1 MHPRDEHL
9 AQRAALLARLRQNTP
24 AAMRERPQWLLWKL
38 INKRGAGKPAKVPFY
53 ASGQLRGWP
62 HGKPTD
68 GVATEEQPQVEQGHE
83 LDRAA
88 LVSFEEALAAFE
100 RAPSWAGVGY
110 AFLPGDGLIGVD
122 IDGAVDA
129 ETGEISRRCEIVMAM
144 CPSYT
149 ERSVSGTGVHI
160 ILAGDTDKFKSD
172 EIGLEVYCRSQYFTC
187 TGDHWSG
194 TPAEVLPMG
203 DEPLMI
209 LRGMVEQALA
219 KARAEREAAAALKH
233 AAAEGQAAKARPA
246 APQRQ
251 GVSPAAGSSGPG
263 QDFKRVNEA
272 AMAQLAAWVP
282 VLFPHAKPHTTEH
295 GPGYRVSSKA
305 LGRQLQEDLAITPG
319 GIRDF
324 GEEQGKSPIDLV
336 VQWGAKTPHEALVWL
351 AGLVGVQLTKR
362 RPPAG
367 PGPSARPA
375 ARRPEPPDDDGG
387 GGDDGGEGGHGPR
400 ESAPHPPEE
409 NEPAAHAGG
418 GGGGGPVDD
427 ERPQEGPPDDDGEA
441 NEAKAPR
448 KLSKHEAANL
458 KRLHSTFAYQY
469 GSKVAWDCALLKPIE
484 ITNLRHSYGNEP
496 VKRWMNSA
504 ERRVVQ
510 EEQVM
515 FEPGRDLGPA
525 CINLFAGLPLEP
537 EEGDCEVMLE
547 LLRHLCST
555 SEAPG
560 LGPEAIVT
568 WVLRWCALPLQRLGA
583 KLDTALVFHGP
594 QGTGKNL
601 FFDVIRD
608 MYGAYGVM
616 VGQTEIEDKYNTWLS
631 RKMLIVGD
639 EVVSRQ
645 EMYHAKNRLKWIVTQ
660 KEKIPIRA
668 MHMDTRWES
677 NHANLVFLSN
687 ESQPLALEDNDRR
700 FLVVFTPAAEDGTLY
715 ARVREFLEAGG
726 AAKLLH
732 YLMRLDLGEF
742 NEHTKPPVTT
752 AKLNLIE
759 LGYKPAERFM
769 HELLLGYLPLPVC
782 VCSVEQLYKA
792 FRRWCDSTGERFWPT
807 QAIFSAQAGRFAAEK
822 IERDKDGVRLLPM
835 LKTKV
840 IQLKADPSVRGARK
854 AVRCW
859 VPRGCGPG
867 EEFDTEGEWAESAIK
882 DFDVVL
888 RGYLRRH
895 GLGDGTGDDA
905 GDGRPEPPDGV

>member
-1 MHPRDEHL
+1 MHPREEHL

-24 AAMRERPQWLLWKL
+24 AAMRDRPQWLLWKL

-68 GVATEEQPQVEQGHE
+68 GVATEDQPQAEQGHE

-110 AFLPGDGLIGVD
+110 AFLPGDGLVGVD
-122 IDGAVDA
+122 IDDAVDA

-160 ILAGDTDKFKSD
+160 ILAGDTEKFKSD

-194 TPAEVLPMG
+194 TPTEVLPLG

-209 LRGMVEQALA
+209 MRGMVEQALA
-219 KARAEREAAAALKH
+219 KARAEREAEREAANALKH
-233 AAAEGQAAKARPA
+233 AAADGQASKPQARDISQA
-246 APQRQ
+246 
-251 GVSPAAGSSGPG
+251 GPG
-263 QDFKRVNEA
+263 QDFKRVNDR
-272 AMAQLAAWVP
+272 AMGQLSAWVP
-282 VLFPHAKPHTTEH
+282 VLFPGAKAHSTEH

-305 LGRQLQEDLAITPG
+305 LGRDLQEDLAITPG
-319 GIRDF
+319 GIQDF
-324 GEEQGKSPIDLV
+324 GERQGKSPIDLV
-336 VQWGAKTPHEALVWL
+336 VQWGGKTPHEALLWL
-351 AGLVGVQLTKR
+351 ASLLGVELTKR
-362 RPPAG
+362 RQAG
-367 PGPSARPA
+367 PGPSAR
-375 ARRPEPPDDDGG
+375 RPEPEDAAGDGG
-387 GGDDGGEGGHGPR
+387 GQEPR
-400 ESAPHPPEE
+400 RGSPPPPQESD
-409 NEPAAHAGG
+409 PAAHAGG
-418 GGGGGPVDD
+418 GGGGGLVGD

-441 NEAKAPR
+441 NEGKGPR
-448 KLSKHEAANL
+448 KLSKHEAGNL
-458 KRLHSTFAYQY
+458 KRLHGTFAYQY
-469 GSKVAWDCALLKPIE
+469 GSKVAWDTALLKPIE
-484 ITNLRHSYGNEP
+484 IANLRHSYGNEP

-515 FEPGRDLGPA
+515 FEPGRELGPA

-560 LGPEAIVT
+560 LGPDAIVT

-608 MYGAYGVM
+608 MYGQYGVM

-732 YLMRLDLGEF
+732 YLMRLDLGDF
-742 NEHTKPPVTT
+742 NEHTKPPVTA

-769 HELLLGYLPLPVC
+769 HELLAGYLPLPVC

-807 QAIFSAQAGRFAAEK
+807 QAIFSAQAGRFAAER
-822 IERDKDGVRLLPM
+822 IERDAQGVRLAPM
-835 LKTKV
+835 LRTKV

-867 EEFDTEGEWAESAIK
+867 EEFGTEGEWAESAIK
-882 DFDVVL
+882 DFENVL

-895 GLGDGTGDDA
+895 GLGDGPGEEGG
-905 GDGRPEPPDGV
+905 GDGRPEPPDGL